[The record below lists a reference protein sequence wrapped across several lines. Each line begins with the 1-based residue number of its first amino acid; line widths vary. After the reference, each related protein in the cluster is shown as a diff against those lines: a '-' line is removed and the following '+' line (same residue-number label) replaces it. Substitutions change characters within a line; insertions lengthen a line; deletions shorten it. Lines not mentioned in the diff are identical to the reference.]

1 MPTNNPPPS
10 SQGSYVTF
18 AGTPIGRVTNWRV
31 TPGTAQFTNVTNVG
45 SLVIGTGV
53 NARVVNQY
61 ECLGIEPGGAD
72 VRLRDCPPFLVDASG
87 MRGVLVVG
95 FATGSFTF
103 DAFLETFD
111 VAGNVGEFLV
121 GTARFRFSGV
131 MPPA

>member
-10 SQGSYVTF
+10 SQGSFVTF
-18 AGTPIGRVTNWRV
+18 AGMPIGRLTN
-31 TPGTAQFTNVTNVG
+31 
-45 SLVIGTGV
+45 
-53 NARVVNQY
+53 

-72 VRLRDCPPFLVDASG
+72 VRLRDCPPFLVDAAG

>member
-1 MPTNNPPPS
+1 M
-10 SQGSYVTF
+10 TF
-18 AGTPIGRVTNWRV
+18 AGMSIGRLTNWRL
-31 TPGTAQFTNVTNVG
+31 TPGTAMFTNVTNVG
-45 SLVIGTGV
+45 SRVIGTGV
-53 NARVVNQY
+53 DSRVVNQY

-72 VRLRDCPPFLVDASG
+72 VRLRDCPPFIVDHTG